1 MTAKA
6 NHTMNG
12 IQRLNALPPEQR
24 KVAKRL
30 LMDKMVA
37 RFEENRHISEQTMR
51 YALGFNRADLL
62 AWYAEAKAQV
72 VAQRR

>member
-1 MTAKA
+1 MTGME
-6 NHTMNG
+6 H
-12 IQRLNALPPEQR
+12 LNALPPGRRE
-24 KVAKRL
+24 VAKRL

-62 AWYAEAKAQV
+62 AWYAEARASV
-72 VAQRR
+72 ISRR

>member
-1 MTAKA
+1 MTG
-6 NHTMNG
+6 MER
-12 IQRLNALPPEQR
+12 INALPSGRRE
-24 KVAKRL
+24 VAKRL

-62 AWYAEAKAQV
+62 GWYAEARASV
-72 VAQRR
+72 VSRR